1 MTKEENE
8 ARLKKLK
15 AIVSVLPEKPGS
27 YQYYDAEGTI
37 IYVGKAKNLKSRV
50 SSYFHTEVDRF
61 KTKVLVS
68 KIHDI
73 SYTVVN
79 TEEDALLLENALIK
93 KYNPRYNVLLKDGK
107 TYPSICITKEY
118 LPRIFSTRT
127 INKKWGTYYGPYS
140 HVGNMHALLELIKK
154 LYHPRTCRFPITK
167 EGIKQQKYQVC
178 LEYHIKNCQAPCVG
192 KQSYEDYLK
201 NIEQAKEILK
211 GNTREVLRHMKDE
224 MMRLAEELR
233 FEEAEELKRR
243 YILIDQFATK
253 SEVVSQTID
262 NVDVL
267 SITNDEKV
275 AFINYIHVSNGQINQ
290 SFTFEYKKK
299 LEETDAEL
307 LQLGI
312 VEMRERFK
320 SHAKEIILPQEID
333 MDMEGVTITVP
344 QRGDKK
350 TLLDLSLMNGKQY
363 KFDRLKQAEKLN
375 PEQKSVRLMKE
386 LQDLLHLPKLPY
398 QIECFDNSNISGS
411 DAVAACIVFKKM
423 KPSKA
428 DYRKYNIKTV
438 VGPDDYASMK
448 EVVWRR
454 YHRLIEEQQP
464 LPDLIVADGGKGQME
479 VIRQAVQDELGLDI
493 PIAGLAK
500 NDHHRTNELLYGFP
514 ARVIGIK
521 TDSELF
527 RVLTHLQDEVHRFAI
542 TFHRDQRSKHALH
555 SELDDI
561 KGIGPKTKETLLTTY
576 KSVKRIKE
584 ATLPSL
590 IETLGTAKGKIVF
603 DYFHK

>member
-8 ARLKKLK
+8 ARLEKLK
-15 AIVSVLPEKPGS
+15 RIVSALPEKPGS

-140 HVGNMHALLELIKK
+140 HIGSMNAVLELIKK
-154 LYHPRTCRFPITK
+154 LYHPRTCRQPLTEEGVK
-167 EGIKQQKYQVC
+167 EGKYHIC
-178 LEYHIKNCQAPCVG
+178 LEYHIKNCGGPCIR
-192 KQSYEDYLK
+192 KQSWEDYQK
-201 NIEQAKEILK
+201 NIQQAREILK
-211 GNTREVLRHMKDE
+211 GNTREVLRQMKEE
-224 MMRLAEELR
+224 MMQLAEGLR
-233 FEEAEELKRR
+233 FEEAEEVKRR
-243 YILIDQFATK
+243 YLLIEKFVAK
-253 SEVVSQTID
+253 SEVVSHTIN

-267 SITNDEKV
+267 TITNDEKV

-299 LEETDAEL
+299 LAENDAEL
-307 LQLGI
+307 LQLAI
-312 VEMRERFK
+312 VEMRERFH
-320 SHAKEIILPQEID
+320 SNAKEIILPEEVDINL
-333 MDMEGVTITVP
+333 EGVTITIP
-344 QRGDKK
+344 QRGEKK
-350 TLLDLSLMNGKQY
+350 TLLELSLMNGKQY

-375 PEQKSVRLMKE
+375 PEQKQVRLMKE
-386 LQDLLHLPKLPY
+386 LQDLLHLQKMPY
-398 QIECFDNSNISGS
+398 HIECFDNSNISGS
-411 DAVAACIVFKKM
+411 DAVAACVVFKKM
-423 KPSKA
+423 KPSKQ
-428 DYRKYNIKTV
+428 DYRKYHIKTV

-448 EVVWRR
+448 EVVSRR
-454 YHRLIEEQQP
+454 YNRLLEEGEP

-479 VIRQAVQDELGLDI
+479 IIRQVIQDELKLDI

-500 NDHHRTNELLYGFP
+500 NDKHRTNELLYGFP
-514 ARVIGIK
+514 PRIIGIK
-521 TDSELF
+521 DTSELF
-527 RVLTHLQDEVHRFAI
+527 RTLTHLQDEVHRFAI
-542 TFHRDQRSKHALH
+542 TFHREQRSKHALH

-561 KGIGPKTKETLLTTY
+561 KGIGPKTRDELLKSL
-576 KSVKRIKE
+576 KSVKKIRDAELKD
-584 ATLPSL
+584 L
-590 IETLGTAKGKIVF
+590 ITIVGQTKAKIVY
-603 DYFHK
+603 DYFHG